1 MPMNSAETNY
11 LQRRK
16 RNVPSSTSITW
27 DYCLPQ
33 EMRLKLSSLGITW
46 KPNALEKSFLL
57 AAQRPVL
64 QDRIKWNGNESLIST
79 HTHIHLPQIQTLCT
93 KLTLCT
99 HEKGF
104 TSSMNTSV
112 KLHIKS
118 TDPTCIFARQHQ
130 CFPLVRL
137 LFYTHARANAHT
149 HAEKKMTKAQ
159 SSKQVTCNTSLKLLC
174 SNLNTSKLKL
184 TFISGELS
192 NTNEIPWRSFN
203 WNRGN
208 CSSGSRA
215 ASLPIVR

>member
-1 MPMNSAETNY
+1 MPMNSALETNY

-118 TDPTCIFARQHQ
+118 TDPTCIFARQQQ

-137 LFYTHARANAHT
+137 LFYTHAHANARMQGRKWLKHN
-149 HAEKKMTKAQ
+149 HQ
-159 SSKQVTCNTSLKLLC
+159 SQ
-174 SNLNTSKLKL
+174 SKLKL

-203 WNRGN
+203 WNR
-208 CSSGSRA
+208 A
-215 ASLPIVR
+215 AVAQAVEQPVYRL

>member
-1 MPMNSAETNY
+1 MSHFLLSALRFQPSLRLSRMPMNSTLETNY

-93 KLTLCT
+93 KLTLYTWERFHKQHEHFCKAT
-99 HEKGF
+99 HKVNR
-104 TSSMNTSV
+104 SHV
-112 KLHIKS
+112 K
-118 TDPTCIFARQHQ
+118 QHQ

-137 LFYTHARANAHT
+137 LFYTHAHANARMQRR
-149 HAEKKMTKAQ
+149 KW
-159 SSKQVTCNTSLKLLC
+159 LKH
-174 SNLNTSKLKL
+174 NH
-184 TFISGELS
+184 
-192 NTNEIPWRSFN
+192 P
-203 WNRGN
+203 NR
-208 CSSGSRA
+208 
-215 ASLPIVR
+215 